1 MYSDQKTATDRA
13 HKTTQL
19 YSIKLNTKLQNV
31 IQLPLFGKLIG
42 ILLCIIK
49 DATHIIYFQIY
60 LLDMYECVA
69 CMYFV
74 HHMYVT
80 YEGQKRVSD
89 PLQLELGMTVSYH
102 ADSKN

>member
-49 DATHIIYFQIY
+49 DATHIIYF
-60 LLDMYECVA
+60 
-69 CMYFV
+69 
-74 HHMYVT
+74 
-80 YEGQKRVSD
+80 
-89 PLQLELGMTVSYH
+89 
-102 ADSKN
+102 